1 MRETGDE
8 IKLRPEVKRLLPLFK
23 EYLKAHGALVMWEL
37 LSKGRSGRYKLTM
50 LKNHKDKWQM
60 MQMLDL
66 HKKPPVSFTALPCDC
81 GGHFD
86 DEITL

>member
-1 MRETGDE
+1 
-8 IKLRPEVKRLLPLFK
+8 
-23 EYLKAHGALVMWEL
+23 MWEL

-66 HKKPPVSFTALPCDC
+66 HKKPPVSFDVRTPLAGLDVNRACDC

-86 DEITL
+86 DEIIHG